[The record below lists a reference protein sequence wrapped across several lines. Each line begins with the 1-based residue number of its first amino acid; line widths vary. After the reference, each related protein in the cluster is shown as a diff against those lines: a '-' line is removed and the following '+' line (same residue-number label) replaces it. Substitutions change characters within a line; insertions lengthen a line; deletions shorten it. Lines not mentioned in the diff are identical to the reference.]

1 MVRKKATYALSAAL
15 VLMPLVAVHAAD
27 ANTDEAVDT
36 ASQKTESSALALH
49 TTTSTTENAPDYEA
63 DDAAVEYNQ
72 NTAVSMNTMDNLLN
86 PPIKVVRRG
95 TPKATDDPATLP
107 VRVDADSMYYSDLTG
122 NVVAV
127 GTVEAHQGNRE
138 LYTDKLL
145 GNSKSQD
152 YTTEGPFRFLE
163 DKGRTKDITGAD
175 LQFNSGT
182 NAMTAP
188 DVVGFVKPYYVK
200 AEKAEFDGNT
210 GLITNGWLTSEHAM
224 AYKGVPDYR
233 IEGTTIEVYPGDK
246 AIVNNAKFFIK
257 NGKILSMPRYVVSL
271 RKDESKLN
279 MFSFIPRP
287 TYNSD
292 DGFGLKG
299 NIEYPIGEHGEL
311 FYTYQWMT
319 KEGFKPSYGYRHYFP
334 WGGMRFGVSRESS
347 SLNARTVWVEK
358 RPEFSVYTNTYHIGS
373 TPFTVRGEANIGYW
387 KENYIKGSH
396 NMFKGELSHN
406 TIRPTK
412 NTSLRFYAGY
422 QRDQYGYNDLTRSM
436 PYWGANASWR
446 INSKITAWTSYKQHN
461 IDARSNSP
469 YPFDRIDIRRN
480 WTTGFSVQVSRLD
493 RLSVSLERDVQSGEL
508 RYVDYTWYRDMH
520 SFEGWLTYQSKQKK
534 WSYTIVAKDF

>member
-1 MVRKKATYALSAAL
+1 MVRKKAKYALSAAL
-15 VLMPLVAVHAAD
+15 VLMPLVAVQAAD
-27 ANTDEAVDT
+27 LSQATDA
-36 ASQKTESSALALH
+36 KESSDASALALQ
-49 TTTSTTENAPDYEA
+49 TTDQSNGNTTYSQGRFEESDQ
-63 DDAAVEYNQ
+63 EYNQ
-72 NTAVSMNTMDNLLN
+72 NTAVTINEADNLLN

-95 TPKATDDPATLP
+95 KPVGPADPATLP

-127 GTVEAHQGNRE
+127 GQVEAHQGNRDVFTE
-138 LYTDKLL
+138 KLL
-145 GNSKSQD
+145 GNSKTQY

-163 DKGRTKDITGAD
+163 DKGHTKDLTGSN

-188 DVVGFVKPYYVK
+188 DVIGFVKPYYVK
-200 AEKAEFDGNT
+200 AELAEFDGNT
-210 GLITNGWLTSEHAM
+210 GLITNGWLTTEHAM

-233 IEGTTIEVYPGDK
+233 IEGSTIEVYPGDK
-246 AIVNNAKFFIK
+246 AIINDAKLFIK

-271 RKDESKLN
+271 RKDESKIN
-279 MFSFIPRP
+279 IFSLIPRP

-299 NIEYPIGEHGEL
+299 SIEYPVGEHGEL
-311 FYTYQWMT
+311 YFDYKWMT

-334 WGGMRFGVSRESS
+334 WGGMRFGVSRESAT
-347 SLNARTVWVEK
+347 LNARTVWVEK
-358 RPEFSVYTNTYHIGS
+358 QPEFSVYTHTYHIGN
-373 TPFTVRGEANIGYW
+373 TPFTVRGEGNIGYW
-387 KENYIKGSH
+387 KEDYIKGSH
-396 NMFKGELSHN
+396 NMIKGELSHDA
-406 TIRPTK
+406 IRPTK
-412 NTSLRFYAGY
+412 NTSLRFHLGY
-422 QRDQYGYNDLTRSM
+422 QRDEYGYNDLTRSM
-436 PYWGANASWR
+436 PYWGVNASWR
-446 INSKITAWTSYKQHN
+446 VNSKVSAWSSYKQHN
-461 IDARSNSP
+461 IDERSNSP

-480 WTTGFSVQVSRLD
+480 WTTGLSVQVSRLD
-493 RLSVSLERDVQSGEL
+493 RLSISLERDVQTGEL